1 MALAGITCQGYPN
14 MAEAIRAFNAIYAA
28 LADARCQ
35 IRIGRTVIAKA
46 ICSGIGVNRQS
57 TDEGQVESVDANVR
71 LLAADEPNGEIQNGT
86 VIEVLREGAN
96 VKTGWIKA
104 RVGGRFTVG
113 GVTRLILEAE
123 HE

>member
-1 MALAGITCQGYPN
+1 MGLGDT
-14 MAEAIRAFNAIYAA
+14 AFNAIYSA
-28 LADARCQ
+28 LSDARCQ
-35 IRIGRTVIAKA
+35 LRVGRAVIAKA
-46 ICSGIGVNRQS
+46 LCVGITVSRQS
-57 TDEGQVESVDANVR
+57 TDEGQFGSIDANVR